1 MIGNQRGA
9 AAVRIVALGGSLDGS
24 SNNLFALQAA
34 GEAAVAAGAS
44 LQVLDLRALDLPLYA
59 WGAAPPAGAVQLVEA
74 VRAADGLL
82 WASPLYHG
90 TVSGAFKNAIDW
102 LELLSA
108 DAPPYLSRKPVGLI
122 CTAGGQQG
130 MQAINTMEYMVRA
143 LRGITCPF
151 VVPIAEAHRAFDN
164 DGQPKS
170 DKLATQL
177 GILGREVV
185 ELARTLR
192 SPPAHGA

>member
-1 MIGNQRGA
+1 MIAQDNA
-9 AAVRIVALGGSLDGS
+9 ARAVRIVALGGSLDGS

-34 GEAAVAAGAS
+34 GRAATAAGAA
-44 LQVLDLRALDLPLYA
+44 LEVLDVRELDLPLYA
-59 WGAAPPAGAVQLVEA
+59 WGAVPPEGAVKLVEA

-102 LELLSA
+102 LELLSG

-151 VVPIAEAHRAFDN
+151 VVPIAEAHRAFDGA
-164 DGQPKS
+164 GQPQS
-170 DKLATQL
+170 DKLANQL
-177 GILGREVV
+177 GILGRELV

-192 SPPAHGA
+192 PVLTQGT

>member
-1 MIGNQRGA
+1 MA
-9 AAVRIVALGGSLDGS
+9 AEHRARPVQLLAFGGSLDGS
-24 SNNLFALQAA
+24 SASLHALRAA
-34 GEAAVAAGAS
+34 SAGAES
-44 LQVLDLRALDLPLYA
+44 AGAMVQLLDLRDLDLPLYA
-59 WGAAPPAGAVQLVEA
+59 WGMAPPAGANRLIEA

-108 DAPPYLSRKPVGLI
+108 DQPPYLTNKPVGLI

-130 MQAINTMEYMVRA
+130 MQAINTMEYMVRS

-151 VVPIAEAHRAFDN
+151 VVPVAEAHRAFDG
-164 DGQPKS
+164 DGKP
-170 DKLATQL
+170 LAERLAQQL
-177 GILGREVV
+177 SLLGQEVQG
-185 ELARTLR
+185 LAHRLR
-192 SPPAHGA
+192 PPAQGS